1 MKLFISCVLAL
12 AVALGYGLAFSS
24 PKEDPA
30 AEKAGSL
37 AANFKEAWVDT
48 GTYRYRVAVNAE
60 DLLLVDTQI
69 DLTLEKDGRVL
80 RKEDLPKAS
89 PAGKDLYGR
98 LLKLE
103 DVSAV
108 VIGPRRLEIAKFP
121 YKTSWEKVLPEV
133 LKTLDTVLK

>member
-1 MKLFISCVLAL
+1 MKLFISCVLAI
-12 AVALGYGLAFSS
+12 AVALVYSLAFSS
-24 PKEDPA
+24 PKEDLT
-30 AEKAGSL
+30 AEQAGYL

-48 GTYRYRVAVNAE
+48 GVYRYRVAVNAE
-60 DLLLVDTQI
+60 DLLLVDTQQ

-89 PAGKDLYGR
+89 PVGKDLYGR

-103 DVSAV
+103 DISAV